1 MRRIRMIIFVLG
13 AVTCNYTMASDGRI
27 DYPIEIVDPWQT
39 VLNQDGVLIEYKVQ
53 ECNNLNVKNQVLVL
67 FRFTN
72 ESSAMKTLHWSVK
85 EFRNGD
91 CTNCDRLE
99 AQEFIHSMT
108 MSPGQVIEGDGTS
121 KMDKR
126 IYLFS
131 HFIELVPGMTNQTL
145 TDFEFVNLNVQTLQT
160 DGNDK

>member
-1 MRRIRMIIFVLG
+1 MMFFVLG
-13 AVTCNYTMASDGRI
+13 AITCNYTMASEGKLN
-27 DYPIEIVDPWQT
+27 YPIEIVDQWQT
-39 VLNQDGVLIEYKVQ
+39 VLNQDGVRIEYKVQ

-72 ESSAMKTLHWSVK
+72 ETSTIKALNWSVK
-85 EFRNGD
+85 EIRNGD
-91 CTNCDRLE
+91 CTNCDRLD
-99 AQEFIHSMT
+99 AQEFVHSMT
-108 MSPGQVIEGDGTS
+108 LAPNETLEGDGTS

-145 TDFEFVNLNVQTLQT
+145 TDFEFVNLNIQTLQT
-160 DGNDK
+160 DSND